1 MFNMA
6 INSLTYIMFLLL
18 PYYYLQ
24 SGSIQPVDFV
34 IFFLFS
40 LLVLSK
46 NTISY
51 SIRGVSVIYF
61 WLMMLFIYSILIFI
75 LSYIVDHQSETLQL
89 MAQTIY
95 YMLLSFM
102 YLSLLYYFYN
112 SCSKQK
118 FYEKMIKFLMIST
131 IVPLIFLLIK
141 QKIGL
146 SRAELSFN
154 NPNQLAIYAMLN
166 MAIFFYMSLFAIAN
180 HLKVNRIVSL
190 LLINLYVV
198 FLSMS
203 ASRAAF
209 GLLLM
214 YVMSYFLIF
223 PFKQVREN
231 PIGSWIIIM
240 LILAIPGWLLFNK
253 FIIHMESLRENNL
266 FILNNL
272 QTDSYVRMFQG
283 INYNLSNLYY
293 FLFGVGQSSNPW
305 RLDHLEFH
313 NNFIGIFNQIGIFGF
328 ILYLILNIYIV
339 IALLRQGFIYLIPY
353 LCYLELALF
362 HYVFRERVNWWF
374 MAVLIFITI
383 YKKIDAKKN
392 YIVNDISIEESAMD
406 VWHRGCN

>member
-1 MFNMA
+1 MA